1 MWNFV
6 LLYLL
11 RLVHLIIMCY
21 VLFGPFLSNHPLW
34 LMSIILINMG
44 IVSLWYIYGYCFM
57 TDLENYV
64 CPPLPKQVEENV
76 SNQSFIS
83 IFVETWLPFLDKRI
97 IQLIISALPAFL
109 TLFCLIKLYIYYP
122 DTSKVALTEPVSQTM
137 ETLFETPLDAIRL

>member
-1 MWNFV
+1 MWNIV

-34 LMSIILINMG
+34 LMTIILINMG

-64 CPPLPKQVEENV
+64 CPPPIDQVENESKN
-76 SNQSFIS
+76 SFITT
-83 IFVETWLPFLDKRI
+83 FVETWLPFLDKKF
-97 IQLIISALPAFL
+97 IQVVISALPAFL

-122 DTSKVALTEPVSQTM
+122 NASKVVSTEPVRSSM
-137 ETLFETPLDAIRL
+137 DTLLEIPPDAIRL